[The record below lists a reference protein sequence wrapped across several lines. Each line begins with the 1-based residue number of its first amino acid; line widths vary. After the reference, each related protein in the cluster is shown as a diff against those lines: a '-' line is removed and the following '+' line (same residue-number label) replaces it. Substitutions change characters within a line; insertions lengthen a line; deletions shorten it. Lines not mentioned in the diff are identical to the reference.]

1 MNRNTSDGFT
11 RKERREMIRP
21 KAGVLEITRAYEMVQ
36 ERKMPLMFGGGG
48 F

>member
-11 RKERREMIRP
+11 RKERREIIRP
-21 KAGVLEITRAYEMVQ
+21 KAGALEITKAYEMVR
-36 ERKMPLMFGGGG
+36 EKKMPHMFVGGG